1 MKTTRKLSFVLLALL
16 VSGCAAMSD
25 FRPPARAASG
35 ICSEPYTDDLLEET
49 DVRSSPPPR

>member
-16 VSGCAAMSD
+16 VSGCAALSD
-25 FRPPARAASG
+25 FRPPSTAPG
-35 ICSEPYTDDLLEET
+35 FCSEPYTVDFLEET